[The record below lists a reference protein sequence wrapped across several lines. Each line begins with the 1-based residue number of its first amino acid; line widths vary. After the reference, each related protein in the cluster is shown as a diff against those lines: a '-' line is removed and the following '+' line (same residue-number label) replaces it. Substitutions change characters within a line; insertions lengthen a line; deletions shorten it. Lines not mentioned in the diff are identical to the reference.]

1 MGLFLPAGRSLKP
14 RDRLRGEATD
24 TLEGREGPIRE
35 VARRIL
41 SGWDEATAGWLA
53 QKEEVELALERIARE
68 VELIR
73 SGSEPDAS
81 RTPPSRPLL
90 DHRLCESVRVE
101 LLQDWQSARRRSDPD
116 GSAESLVDVLTAIEE
131 YRRFLLPG
139 GGEELASQLAQPDA
153 FELVVEL
160 AHDLRSPLNSILFMS
175 EVLRSGHSGPISDHQ
190 ARQLGLVYSAT
201 LGMISVVNDVMELA
215 SEQRG
220 AFDEEP
226 GPFSIGSVFES
237 VGKMVGPMA
246 EEKSVALEFRPPDY
260 DRCLGHPGPI
270 ARVLLNLTTN
280 ALKFTD
286 EGWVRVSAEM
296 LGRSVVEFSVTD
308 TGRGM
313 EEDEIAR
320 LFQAFRKATNRSG
333 YFFSGSGLGLSIA
346 RRLLV
351 AMDSE
356 LMIDSKPGEGSRFHF
371 RLQLPTVPAV

>member
-1 MGLFLPAGRSLKP
+1 
-14 RDRLRGEATD
+14 
-24 TLEGREGPIRE
+24 
-35 VARRIL
+35 
-41 SGWDEATAGWLA
+41 
-53 QKEEVELALERIARE
+53 
-68 VELIR
+68 
-73 SGSEPDAS
+73 
-81 RTPPSRPLL
+81 
-90 DHRLCESVRVE
+90 
-101 LLQDWQSARRRSDPD
+101 
-116 GSAESLVDVLTAIEE
+116 
-131 YRRFLLPG
+131 
-139 GGEELASQLAQPDA
+139 
-153 FELVVEL
+153 
-160 AHDLRSPLNSILFMS
+160 
-175 EVLRSGHSGPISDHQ
+175 
-190 ARQLGLVYSAT
+190 
-201 LGMISVVNDVMELA
+201 VMELA

-237 VGKMVGPMA
+237 VGKMVRPMA

-270 ARVLLNLTTN
+270 ARILLNLTTN

-296 LGRSVVEFSVTD
+296 MGRSVVEFSVMD

-313 EEDEIAR
+313 DEEEIAR

-351 AMDSE
+351 AMGSE

-371 RLQLPTVPAV
+371 RLTLPTVPAV